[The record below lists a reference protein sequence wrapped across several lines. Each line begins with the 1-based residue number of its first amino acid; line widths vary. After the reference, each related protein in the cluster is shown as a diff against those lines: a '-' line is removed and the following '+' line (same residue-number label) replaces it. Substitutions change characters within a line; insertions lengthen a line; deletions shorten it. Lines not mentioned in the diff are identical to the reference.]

1 MKHLVLSLLFIA
13 SVLTSSAETIR
24 VLAIGNSFSQDAVE
38 QNLYELALAQGDT
51 LIIGNAYIP
60 GCQIDLHVKNFETD
74 RPAYSYRKVI
84 DGVKHTTDKTPLST
98 IINDEPW
105 DIITLQQA
113 SHYSGL
119 KSTYANLPK
128 LKSFVIDK
136 MPNKKAEIAWHA
148 TWSYAKDSTHKG
160 FVNYGNSQS
169 AMSDSIAAIAATVV
183 PENGIKRVIPAG
195 VAIDNGRKVFGDVM
209 NSDGY
214 HLSQGLGRYTAACTW
229 CEFLTGKSV
238 VGNPYHPETITAEQA
253 AAAQKAAHDAI
264 LSQSGCAKNCCNSNC
279 CK

>member
-1 MKHLVLSLLFIA
+1 MKHLFIILLFVA
-13 SVLTSSAETIR
+13 SFLTSSAETIR

-60 GCQIDLHVKNFETD
+60 GCQIDLHVENFETD
-74 RPAYSYRKVI
+74 RPAYSYRKVV
-84 DGVKHTTDKTPLST
+84 DGVKHTTGQTPLSV

-119 KSTYANLPK
+119 KSKYSNLPK
-128 LKSFVIDK
+128 LKAFVLEK
-136 MPNKKAEIAWHA
+136 MPIKDAEIAWHM
-148 TWSYAKDSTHKG
+148 TWSYAKDSTHNG
-160 FVNYGNSQS
+160 FVNYGNSQE
-169 AMSDSIAAIAATVV
+169 AMSDSIVAIAATIV
-183 PENGIKRVIPAG
+183 PENGIKRIIPAG

-238 VGNPYHPETITAEQA
+238 VGNPFHPETITAEQA
-253 AAAQKAAHDAI
+253 LAAQKAAHDAI
-264 LSQSGCAKNCCNSNC
+264 LSRKGCAKNCC
-279 CK
+279 K